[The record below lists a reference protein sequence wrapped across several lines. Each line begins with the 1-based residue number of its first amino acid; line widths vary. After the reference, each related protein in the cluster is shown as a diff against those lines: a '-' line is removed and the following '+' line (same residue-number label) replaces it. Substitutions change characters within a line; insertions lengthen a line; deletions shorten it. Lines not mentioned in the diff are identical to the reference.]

1 MRQTLGTG
9 LGSTPL
15 ELTDLLLIPLGFA
28 VGAFG
33 TLVGAGGGFV
43 LVPVLLLLYP
53 NKAPETI
60 TAMSLLVVCLN
71 AASGSV
77 AYGIQKRIDYRSGW
91 WFIIGTLPGAIG
103 GAILVAYISRGLF
116 DAIFATVL
124 GVLGLYL
131 LFRGHNQ
138 EIVPPV
144 TGRGVVRRR
153 ITDARGNTFVYSY
166 HLWKGILISTVVGF
180 LSSLLGI
187 GGGIIHVP
195 VMATLL
201 HFPVHIAAATSHFVL
216 AFMAAEGTAVHI
228 FQGVIGWND
237 AAAKALLIGAGAIP
251 GAQVG
256 ARLSHRLG
264 GSIIIRALAAAL
276 VLVAI
281 RLGLKAAGI

>member
-1 MRQTLGTG
+1 M
-9 LGSTPL
+9 
-15 ELTDLLLIPLGFA
+15 
-28 VGAFG
+28 
-33 TLVGAGGGFV
+33 
-43 LVPVLLLLYP
+43 
-53 NKAPETI
+53 
-60 TAMSLLVVCLN
+60 
-71 AASGSV
+71 
-77 AYGIQKRIDYRSGW
+77 
-91 WFIIGTLPGAIG
+91 
-103 GAILVAYISRGLF
+103 
-116 DAIFATVL
+116 
-124 GVLGLYL
+124 
-131 LFRGHNQ
+131 
-138 EIVPPV
+138 
-144 TGRGVVRRR
+144 
-153 ITDARGNTFVYSY
+153 
-166 HLWKGILISTVVGF
+166 GF